1 MWERIQGNFVMTVDS
16 SLADVVPLAG
26 QPAWSCKKAS
36 ITLMFRHRL
45 YEQLFVV
52 QSLWVSEVLMAF
64 KNKAQNLCTERFLK
78 PSPAVHHVKVY
89 FDDFLFQWR
98 EIYVHLTFLAL
109 HTLQFA
115 ERNTGSYNR
124 PTGLDS
130 ATALM
135 LYRGIQKKHHLPRQ
149 KNSPK
154 SLSQKW
160 NTLSFIRLH
169 SPHLAETPRVNQD

>member
-1 MWERIQGNFVMTVDS
+1 
-16 SLADVVPLAG
+16 
-26 QPAWSCKKAS
+26 
-36 ITLMFRHRL
+36 
-45 YEQLFVV
+45 
-52 QSLWVSEVLMAF
+52 MAF

-135 LYRGIQKKHHLPRQ
+135 LYRGIQKTSFTETKELTKITIAEMKHPVFH
-149 KNSPK
+149 SVAFTA
-154 SLSQKW
+154 LS
-160 NTLSFIRLH
+160 
-169 SPHLAETPRVNQD
+169 